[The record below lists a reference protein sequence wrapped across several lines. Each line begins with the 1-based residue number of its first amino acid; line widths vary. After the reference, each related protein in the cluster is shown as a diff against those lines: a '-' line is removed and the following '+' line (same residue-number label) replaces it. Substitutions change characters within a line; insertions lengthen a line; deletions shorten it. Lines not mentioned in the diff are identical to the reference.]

1 MRIRMDS
8 RKLEKIPGG
17 DIQTLLR
24 GVSHLDPVTKWQFV
38 ANKLQGEVYMLRHRL
53 AVTEKALVTSMKGM
67 TLKPTNRINH
77 PEKYR
82 KKTNVN

>member
-1 MRIRMDS
+1 MDS

-24 GVSHLDPVTKWQFV
+24 GVSHLDPATRFQFV
-38 ANKLQGEVYMLRHRL
+38 ATKLQREVYMLRHKL
-53 AVTEKALVTSMKGM
+53 VVTEKALVTSMKGM
-67 TLKPTNRINH
+67 TLKPINRINH

-82 KKTNVN
+82 KKINVN